1 MSDTVIPGL
10 PTISGNGIFSVA
22 HVVPTASGGLFE
34 PMANNDSTSYSY
46 PLMDPAKLIGTA
58 GQPYMNVALPA
69 YITTLYNN
77 TYKINENLKNSI
89 STAAIDNREYPTS
102 YAVQQ
107 YVQSQ
112 VSGTQIINGTGANN
126 TYTVNTTTVNTIIT
140 TANSAAQGFTYTG
153 GDGSPAN
160 IALYWMDVSA
170 NAPRNGAS
178 KTVMFSATNYL
189 KDSNGVVTHDLAF
202 LYAGNG
208 SNFVHMG
215 ATYKFYQFVIRG
227 DFLDFI
233 QSYTVTDGVGSW
245 EWIVKDSL
253 GVFSN
258 TITVGANGTGTISDI
273 AEANMPN
280 PTGVYGY
287 A

>member
-1 MSDTVIPGL
+1 MSDTILSSL
-10 PTISGNGIFSVA
+10 PTIAGSGLFTVTNA
-22 HVVPTASGGLFE
+22 LDASGHFTE
-34 PMANNDSTSYSY
+34 VTPSTSYSY

-58 GQPYMNVALPA
+58 GQPYMNVSLPA

-112 VSGTQIINGTGANN
+112 VSGTQIINGSGDGN
-126 TYTVNTTTVNTIIT
+126 TYHVNTTTVNTLIQAAN
-140 TANSAAQGFTYTG
+140 TAATGFSYAVG
-153 GDGSPAN
+153 GNVKS
-160 IALYWMDVSA
+160 ISLYWMDTSA

-178 KTVMFSATNYL
+178 KTVMFSVSEYL
-189 KDSNGVVTHDLAF
+189 TDENDDITGNLAF
-202 LYAGNG
+202 LYAGNS

-215 ATYKFYQFVIRG
+215 VNYKYYQFVIRG

-233 QSYTVTDGVGSW
+233 QSYNSGTSSW

-258 TITVGANGTGTISDI
+258 TVAVSSPSTISDN
-273 AEANMPN
+273 AGSNMPI
-280 PTGVYGY
+280 PEFGLTGLSED
-287 A
+287 

>member
-1 MSDTVIPGL
+1 MSDTILSSL
-10 PTISGNGIFSVA
+10 PTIAGSGLFTVTNALDASGNFTEVT
-22 HVVPTASGGLFE
+22 P
-34 PMANNDSTSYSY
+34 STSYSY

-58 GQPYMNVALPA
+58 GQPYMNVSLPA

-89 STAAIDNREYPTS
+89 STAAVDNREYPTS

-112 VSGTQIINGTGANN
+112 VSGTQIINGSGDGN
-126 TYTVNTTTVNTIIT
+126 TYTVNTTTVNTLIQASN
-140 TANSAAQGFTYTG
+140 TAAAGFSYAVG
-153 GDGSPAN
+153 GNLKS
-160 IALYWMDVSA
+160 ISLYWMDTGV

-178 KTVMFSATNYL
+178 KTVMFSVSEYL
-189 KDSNGVVTHDLAF
+189 TDENDDITGNLAF
-202 LYAGNG
+202 LYAGNS

-215 ATYKFYQFVIRG
+215 VNYKYYQFVIRG

-233 QSYTVTDGVGSW
+233 QSYNSGTSSW

-258 TITVGANGTGTISDI
+258 TVSVSAPSTISDNGGS
-273 AEANMPN
+273 NMPI
-280 PTGVYGY
+280 PTYGLTGLS
-287 A
+287 

>member
-1 MSDTVIPGL
+1 MSDTVLSSL

-69 YITTLYNN
+69 YITTLYAN
-77 TYKINENLKNSI
+77 TYKINDNLKNSI
-89 STAAIDNREYPTS
+89 STAAVDNREYPTS

-112 VSGTQIINGTGANN
+112 VSGTQIINGSGDNN
-126 TYTVNTTTVNTIIT
+126 TYTVNTTTVNTVIT
-140 TANSAAQGFTYTG
+140 AANSAANGFTYTDVNG
-153 GDGSPAN
+153 EPAN
-160 IALYWMDVSA
+160 IALYWMDTAA
-170 NAPRNGAS
+170 NAARNGAS
-178 KTVMFSATNYL
+178 KTVMYSASDYL
-189 KDSNGVVTHDLAF
+189 RDASGNITHDLAF
-202 LYAGNG
+202 LYAGDS

-215 ATYKFYQFVIRG
+215 VNYKYYQFVIRG

-233 QSYTVTDGVGSW
+233 QSYNSSTSSW

-258 TITVGANGTGTISDI
+258 AITVGANGTGAISDT
-273 AEANMPN
+273 NSGMPN
-280 PTGVYGY
+280 PTGTV

>member
-1 MSDTVIPGL
+1 MSDTVISSL
-10 PTISGNGIFSVA
+10 PTIAGSGLFTVTNA
-22 HVVPTASGGLFE
+22 LDASGHFTE
-34 PMANNDSTSYSY
+34 VTPSTSYSY

-89 STAAIDNREYPTS
+89 STAAVDNREYPTS

-112 VSGTQIINGTGANN
+112 VSGTQIINGSTLENGNGN

-140 TANSAAQGFTYTG
+140 TANSAAAGFTYTYN
-153 GDGSPAN
+153 GDPAS
-160 IALYWMDVSA
+160 IAVYWMDTGV
-170 NAPRNGAS
+170 NTPRNGAS
-178 KTVMFSATNYL
+178 KTVMYSASNYL
-189 KDSNGVVTHDLAF
+189 RDSGGNVTGDLAF
-202 LYAGNG
+202 LYAGNS

-215 ATYKFYQFVIRG
+215 VNYKYYQFVIRG

-233 QSYTVTDGVGSW
+233 QSYNSSTSSW

-258 TITVGANGTGTISDI
+258 TVTVDSAISDANADMPTPASGITVA
-273 AEANMPN
+273 
-280 PTGVYGY
+280 
-287 A
+287 

>member
-1 MSDTVIPGL
+1 MSDTVISSL
-10 PTISGNGIFSVA
+10 PTISGSGIFSVTN
-22 HVVPTASGGLFE
+22 VVPTASGGLFE

-69 YITTLYNN
+69 YITTLYAN
-77 TYKINENLKNSI
+77 TYKINDNLKNTI
-89 STAAIDNREYPTS
+89 STAAVDNREYPTS

-153 GDGSPAN
+153 GDGAPAN

-178 KTVMFSATNYL
+178 KTVMFSAPNYL

-215 ATYKFYQFVIRG
+215 VNYKFYQFVIRG

-258 TITVGANGTGTISDI
+258 TITVGTNGTGTISDI

>member
-1 MSDTVIPGL
+1 MSDTVLSSL
-10 PTISGNGIFSVA
+10 PTISGNGLFTVIQA
-22 HVVPTASGGLFE
+22 LDASGNFTE
-34 PMANNDSTSYSY
+34 VTPSTSYSY

-69 YITTLYNN
+69 YITTLYQN
-77 TYKINENLKNSI
+77 TYKINENLKNTI
-89 STAAIDNREYPTS
+89 STAAVDNREYPTS

-112 VSGTQIINGTGANN
+112 VSGTQIINGSGSNN
-126 TYTVNTTTVNTIIT
+126 TYIVNTTTVNTVIT
-140 TANSAAQGFTYTG
+140 TANSAANGFTYTDVN
-153 GDGSPAN
+153 GDPAN
-160 IALYWMDVSA
+160 IALYWMDTAA
-170 NAPRNGAS
+170 NAARNGAS
-178 KTVMFSATNYL
+178 KTVMYSASDYL
-189 KDSNGVVTHDLAF
+189 RDASGNITHDLAF
-202 LYAGNG
+202 LYAGDS

-215 ATYKFYQFVIRG
+215 VNYKYYQFVIRG

-233 QSYTVTDGVGSW
+233 QSYNSSTSSW

-258 TITVGANGTGTISDI
+258 AITVGANGTGAISDT
-273 AEANMPN
+273 NSGMPN
-280 PTGVYGY
+280 PTGTVS

>member
-1 MSDTVIPGL
+1 MSDTVLSSL
-10 PTISGNGIFSVA
+10 PTISGNGLFTVS

-58 GQPYMNVALPA
+58 GQPYMNVSLPA
-69 YITTLYNN
+69 YITTLYAN
-77 TYKINENLKNSI
+77 TYKINDNLKNSI
-89 STAAIDNREYPTS
+89 STAAVDNREYPTS

-112 VSGTQIINGTGANN
+112 VSGTQIINGSTLENGNGN

-140 TANSAAQGFTYTG
+140 TANSAAAGFTYTYN
-153 GDGSPAN
+153 GDPAS
-160 IALYWMDVSA
+160 IAVYWMDTSA
-170 NAPRNGAS
+170 NTPRNGAS
-178 KTVMFSATNYL
+178 KTVMYSASNYL
-189 KDSNGVVTHDLAF
+189 RDASGNITGDLAF
-202 LYAGNG
+202 LYAGNS

-215 ATYKFYQFVIRG
+215 VNYKYYQFVIRG

-233 QSYTVTDGVGSW
+233 QSYNSSTSSW

-258 TITVGANGTGTISDI
+258 TVSVDSAISDANADMPTPASGITVS
-273 AEANMPN
+273 
-280 PTGVYGY
+280 
-287 A
+287 

>member
-1 MSDTVIPGL
+1 MSDTVISSL
-10 PTISGNGIFSVA
+10 PTIAGSGLFTVTNA
-22 HVVPTASGGLFE
+22 LDASGHFTE
-34 PMANNDSTSYSY
+34 VTPSTSYSY

-89 STAAIDNREYPTS
+89 STAAVDNREYPTS

-112 VSGTQIINGTGANN
+112 VSGTQIINGSGDGN
-126 TYTVNTTTVNTIIT
+126 TYHVNTTTVNTLIQAAN
-140 TANSAAQGFTYTG
+140 TAATGFSYAVG
-153 GDGSPAN
+153 GNVKS
-160 IALYWMDVSA
+160 ISLYWMDTSA

-178 KTVMFSATNYL
+178 KTVMFSVSEYLNDAEGATTGN
-189 KDSNGVVTHDLAF
+189 LAF
-202 LYAGNG
+202 LYAGNS

-215 ATYKFYQFVIRG
+215 VNYKYYQFVIRG

-233 QSYTVTDGVGSW
+233 QSYNSGTSSW

-258 TITVGANGTGTISDI
+258 TVSVSSPSTISDN
-273 AEANMPN
+273 AGSDMPI
-280 PTGVYGY
+280 PEFGLTGLSED
-287 A
+287 

>member
-1 MSDTVIPGL
+1 MSDTVIPSL
-10 PTISGNGIFSVA
+10 PTISGNGIFSVTNA
-22 HVVPTASGGLFE
+22 LDASDNFTE
-34 PMANNDSTSYSY
+34 VTPSTSYSY
-46 PLMDPAKLIGTA
+46 PLMDPAKLIGTV

-69 YITTLYNN
+69 YITTLYAN

-89 STAAIDNREYPTS
+89 STAAVDNREYPTS

-112 VSGTQIINGTGANN
+112 VSGTQLINGSTLENGNGN
-126 TYTVNTTTVNTIIT
+126 TYTVNTTTVNTIIA
-140 TANSAAQGFTYTG
+140 TANSAAQGFTYSTPY
-153 GDGSPAN
+153 GSPGS
-160 IALYWMDVSA
+160 ISIYWMDTSV

-189 KDSNGVVTHDLAF
+189 TDVSGVVTYDLAF
-202 LYAGNG
+202 LYAGDN

-215 ATYKFYQFVIRG
+215 ENYKYYQFVIRG

-233 QSYTVTDGVGSW
+233 QSYNSGTSSW

-258 TITVGANGTGTISDI
+258 TVAVGANGTGAISD
-273 AEANMPN
+273 ANADMPT
-280 PTGVYGY
+280 PATGITVT
-287 A
+287 

>member
-1 MSDTVIPGL
+1 MSDTVISSLP
-10 PTISGNGIFSVA
+10 PTITGSGIFSVTN
-22 HVVPTASGGLFE
+22 VVPNASGGLFE

-46 PLMDPAKLIGTA
+46 PLMDPAKLIGTV

-69 YITTLYNN
+69 YITTLYAN
-77 TYKINENLKNSI
+77 TYKINDNLKNSI
-89 STAAIDNREYPTS
+89 STAAVDNREYPTS

-112 VSGTQIINGTGANN
+112 VSGTQIINGSNN
-126 TYTVNTTTVNTIIT
+126 TYTVNTTTVNTIIA

-153 GDGSPAN
+153 PDGNPST
-160 IALYWMDVSA
+160 IALYWMDTSA
-170 NAPRNGAS
+170 NAARNGAS
-178 KTVMFSATNYL
+178 KTVMFSAANYL
-189 KDSNGVVTHDLAF
+189 KDVNGAVTYDLAF
-202 LYAGNG
+202 LYAGDNG
-208 SNFVHMG
+208 NFVHMG
-215 ATYKFYQFVIRG
+215 ENYKFYQFVIRG

-258 TITVGANGTGTISDI
+258 TVTVGANGTGAISDI

-280 PTGVYGY
+280 PAGIYGY
-287 A
+287 S

>member
-1 MSDTVIPGL
+1 
-10 PTISGNGIFSVA
+10 
-22 HVVPTASGGLFE
+22 
-34 PMANNDSTSYSY
+34 
-46 PLMDPAKLIGTA
+46 MDPAKLIGTA
-58 GQPYMNVALPA
+58 GYPYMNVALPA
-69 YITTLYNN
+69 YITTLYAN
-77 TYKINENLKNSI
+77 TYKINDNLKNSI
-89 STAAIDNREYPTS
+89 STAAVDNREYPTS

-112 VSGTQIINGTGANN
+112 VSGTQIINGSTLENGNGN

-153 GDGSPAN
+153 SDGSPAS
-160 IALYWMDVSA
+160 IAVYWMDTSA

-189 KDSNGVVTHDLAF
+189 RDGSGNVTHDLAF
-202 LYAGNG
+202 LYAGNS

-215 ATYKFYQFVIRG
+215 VNYKYYQFVIRG

-233 QSYTVTDGVGSW
+233 QSYNSSTSSW

-258 TITVGANGTGTISDI
+258 SVVVGSDISDANADMPTPASGITVT
-273 AEANMPN
+273 
-280 PTGVYGY
+280 
-287 A
+287 

>member
-1 MSDTVIPGL
+1 MSDTILSSL
-10 PTISGNGIFSVA
+10 PTIAGSGLFTVTNA
-22 HVVPTASGGLFE
+22 LDASGHFTE
-34 PMANNDSTSYSY
+34 VTPSTSYSY

-58 GQPYMNVALPA
+58 GQPYMNVSLPA

-112 VSGTQIINGTGANN
+112 VSGTQIINGSGDGN
-126 TYTVNTTTVNTIIT
+126 TYHVNTTTVNTLIQAAN
-140 TANSAAQGFTYTG
+140 TAATGFSYAVG
-153 GDGSPAN
+153 GNVKS
-160 IALYWMDVSA
+160 ISLYWMDTSA

-178 KTVMFSATNYL
+178 KTVMFSVSEYL
-189 KDSNGVVTHDLAF
+189 TDENDDITGNLAF
-202 LYAGNG
+202 LYAGNS

-215 ATYKFYQFVIRG
+215 VNYKYYQFVIRG

-233 QSYTVTDGVGSW
+233 QSYNSGTSSW

-258 TITVGANGTGTISDI
+258 TVSVSSPSTISDN
-273 AEANMPN
+273 AGSNMPI
-280 PTGVYGY
+280 PEFGLTGLSED
-287 A
+287 

>member
-1 MSDTVIPGL
+1 MSDTVIPSL
-10 PTISGNGIFSVA
+10 PTISGNGLFSVTNA
-22 HVVPTASGGLFE
+22 LDASGNFTE
-34 PMANNDSTSYSY
+34 VTPSTSYSY

-89 STAAIDNREYPTS
+89 STAAVDNREYPTS

-112 VSGTQIINGTGANN
+112 VSGTQIINGSTLENGNGN
-126 TYTVNTTTVNTIIT
+126 TYTVSTTTVNTIIT
-140 TANSAAQGFTYTG
+140 TANSAAAGFTYTG
-153 GDGSPAN
+153 LDGNPAS
-160 IALYWMDVSA
+160 IAVYWMDTGV

-178 KTVMFSATNYL
+178 KTVMYSASNYL
-189 KDSNGVVTHDLAF
+189 RDASGNVTDDLAF
-202 LYAGNG
+202 LYAGNS

-215 ATYKFYQFVIRG
+215 VNYKYYQFVIRG

-233 QSYTVTDGVGSW
+233 QSYNSSTSSW

-258 TITVGANGTGTISDI
+258 TITVGSDISD
-273 AEANMPN
+273 ANADMPT
-280 PTGVYGY
+280 PASGITVT
-287 A
+287 

>member
-1 MSDTVIPGL
+1 MSDTVISSL
-10 PTISGNGIFSVA
+10 PTISGSGIFSVTN
-22 HVVPTASGGLFE
+22 VVPTASGGLFE

-69 YITTLYNN
+69 YITTLYAN
-77 TYKINENLKNSI
+77 TYKINDNLKNSI
-89 STAAIDNREYPTS
+89 STAAVDNREYPTS

-153 GDGSPAN
+153 PDSSPAN
-160 IALYWMDVSA
+160 IALYWMDTSA
-170 NAPRNGAS
+170 NAARNGAS
-178 KTVMFSATNYL
+178 KTVMFSAPNYL
-189 KDSNGVVTHDLAF
+189 KDVNGAVTHDLAF
-202 LYAGNG
+202 LYAGDSG
-208 SNFVHMG
+208 NFVHMG
-215 ATYKFYQFVIRG
+215 QNYKFYQFVIRG

-280 PTGVYGY
+280 PTGIYGY

>member
-1 MSDTVIPGL
+1 MSDTVISSL
-10 PTISGNGIFSVA
+10 PTIAGSGLFTVTNA
-22 HVVPTASGGLFE
+22 LDASGHFTE
-34 PMANNDSTSYSY
+34 VTPSTSYSY

-77 TYKINENLKNSI
+77 TYKINETLKNSI
-89 STAAIDNREYPTS
+89 STAAVDNREYPTS

-112 VSGTQIINGTGANN
+112 VSGTQIINGSGDGN
-126 TYTVNTTTVNTIIT
+126 TYHVNTTTVNTLIQAAN
-140 TANSAAQGFTYTG
+140 TAATGFSYAVG
-153 GDGSPAN
+153 GNVKS
-160 IALYWMDVSA
+160 ISLYWMDTSA

-178 KTVMFSATNYL
+178 KTVMFSVSEYL
-189 KDSNGVVTHDLAF
+189 TDENDDITGNLAF
-202 LYAGNG
+202 LYAGNS

-215 ATYKFYQFVIRG
+215 VNYKYYQFVIRG

-233 QSYTVTDGVGSW
+233 QSYNSGTSSW

-258 TITVGANGTGTISDI
+258 TVAVSSPSTISDN
-273 AEANMPN
+273 AGSNMPI
-280 PTGVYGY
+280 PEFGLTGLSED
-287 A
+287 

>member
-1 MSDTVIPGL
+1 MSDTVIPSL
-10 PTISGNGIFSVA
+10 PTISGNGLFSVTNA
-22 HVVPTASGGLFE
+22 LDASGNFTE
-34 PMANNDSTSYSY
+34 VTPSTSYSY

-89 STAAIDNREYPTS
+89 STAAVDNREYPTS

-112 VSGTQIINGTGANN
+112 VSGTQIINGSTLENGNGN

-140 TANSAAQGFTYTG
+140 TANSAAAGFTYTYN
-153 GDGSPAN
+153 GDPAS
-160 IALYWMDVSA
+160 IAVYWMDTGV
-170 NAPRNGAS
+170 NIPRNGAS
-178 KTVMFSATNYL
+178 KTVMYSASNYL
-189 KDSNGVVTHDLAF
+189 RDASGNVTGDLAF
-202 LYAGNG
+202 LYAGNS

-215 ATYKFYQFVIRG
+215 VNYKYYQFVIRG

-233 QSYTVTDGVGSW
+233 QSYNSSTSSW

-258 TITVGANGTGTISDI
+258 TVTVDSAISDASADMPTPASGITVT
-273 AEANMPN
+273 
-280 PTGVYGY
+280 
-287 A
+287 

>member
-1 MSDTVIPGL
+1 MSDTVISSL
-10 PTISGNGIFSVA
+10 PTIAGSGIFSVTQ
-22 HVVPTASGGLFE
+22 VVPNASGGLFS
-34 PMANNDSTSYSY
+34 PLNATPSTSYSY
-46 PLMDPAKLIGTA
+46 PLMNPADLIGTA
-58 GQPYMNVALPA
+58 GRPYMNVALPA
-69 YITTLYNN
+69 YITTLYEN
-77 TYKINENLKNSI
+77 TYKINDNLKNSI
-89 STAAIDNREYPTS
+89 STAAVDNREYPTS

-126 TYTVNTTTVNTIIT
+126 TYTVNTTTVNTIIA
-140 TANSAAQGFTYTG
+140 TANSAARGFTYTG
-153 GDGSPAN
+153 SDGSPAN
-160 IALYWMDVSA
+160 ISLYWMDTSA
-170 NAPRNGAS
+170 NAARNGAS

-189 KDSNGVVTHDLAF
+189 RDASGNVTDDLAF

-258 TITVGANGTGTISDI
+258 EITVGANGTGTISDI
-273 AEANMPN
+273 AEAGMPN
-280 PTGVYGY
+280 PSGIHGY